1 MPAHNQHIKKAASS
15 ISGFTLLELIII
27 ALIIGILSAIAAPAW
42 IGFTERQ
49 RLNVA
54 QSQIYR
60 AMKQAQSN
68 AKRDKITWQAS
79 FREQDNI
86 VQWAIHPARINPN
99 NANWQNLESGI
110 RLDEETT
117 LVKKDNVRRLRYNYQ
132 GCPVYQLDDQCT
144 QTTIR
149 TKGRITL
156 SSPNGG
162 KTKRCVIVSTLLG
175 ALRTSQEQTKTD
187 RNGRYCY

>member
-1 MPAHNQHIKKAASS
+1 MSLYSNSS
-15 ISGFTLLELIII
+15 NKLPSSTSGFTLLELIIV
-27 ALIIGILSAIAAPAW
+27 ALIIGILSAIATPAW

-49 RLNVA
+49 RLSVA
-54 QSQIYR
+54 QSQVYR
-60 AMKQAQSN
+60 VMKQAQSN

-86 VQWAIHPARINPN
+86 VQWAIHPASINSN

-110 RLDEETT
+110 RIDQETT
-117 LVKKDNVRRLRYNYQ
+117 LVKTDNVRRLRYNYQ

-156 SSPNGG
+156 SSTNSG

-175 ALRTSQEQTKTD
+175 VLRTSQEQTKAD
-187 RNGRYCY
+187 RKGRYCY